1 MTEFEKAAKESRKK
15 KEMKKTIYLTKFHEM
30 VEVHRLLPNIYSDGS
45 MGNLEYD
52 GSFAENAALECDA
65 DDIFPEMDDDLVYE
79 YELKAVHK
87 KSELKCVIV

>member
-15 KEMKKTIYLTKFHEM
+15 KEMKKTIFLTKFHEM

-52 GSFAENAALECDA
+52 GAFTNDSTLEDDAET
-65 DDIFPEMDDDLVYE
+65 IFPEMADDLVYE

-87 KSELKCVIV
+87 KSELNCVIV